1 MPIHARGTHQETPAK
16 RPFSIW
22 QGIPVSPHAADNL
35 KLLDEVCFIPRR
47 TQQHELQAYLDEIIK
62 QGIVDAKK
70 ERTAADD
77 EGPTLPCVEGSEDS
91 MEIGA

>member
-1 MPIHARGTHQETPAK
+1 MLGAHIRKPQQKDR
-16 RPFSIW
+16 SIW